1 MDRSKIVD
9 ALADDDFIN
18 AITIDHPEE
27 LPLHPRDMVRVR
39 LPDSEVPK
47 GMLERLQ
54 VLSFNEATAAISLG
68 TMIERSL
75 SLCLM
80 AILSASCSSQ
90 AKILNGRCG

>member
-1 MDRSKIVD
+1 MGRSKIVD
-9 ALADDDFIN
+9 ALADDDFID

-54 VLSFNEATAAISLG
+54 VLSFNESDGRYLVRHNDREEFILVPDG
-68 TMIERSL
+68 NIERFLLL
-75 SLCLM
+75 SNQN
-80 AILSASCSSQ
+80 S
-90 AKILNGRCG
+90 

>member
-1 MDRSKIVD
+1 MGRSKIVD

-39 LPDSEVPK
+39 LPNSEVPK

-54 VLSFNEATAAISLG
+54 VLSFNESDGRYLVRHNDREEFILVPDG
-68 TMIERSL
+68 NIERFLLVS
-75 SLCLM
+75 
-80 AILSASCSSQ
+80 IQ
-90 AKILNGRCG
+90 NY

>member
-1 MDRSKIVD
+1 M
-9 ALADDDFIN
+9 ADDDFIS

-54 VLSFNEATAAISLG
+54 VLSFNESD
-68 TMIERSL
+68 
-75 SLCLM
+75 
-80 AILSASCSSQ
+80 
-90 AKILNGRCG
+90 GR

>member
-1 MDRSKIVD
+1 MGRSKIVD

-54 VLSFNEATAAISLG
+54 VLSFNESDGRYIVTHNDREKFILVPDG
-68 TMIERSL
+68 NIERFLLL
-75 SLCLM
+75 SNQN
-80 AILSASCSSQ
+80 S
-90 AKILNGRCG
+90 